1 MQTTKNIT
9 GNVIDGN
16 YIDAPRRSCK
26 PVDYPTKERIEVTID
41 GKTYERTV
49 YQRAIWRNMGESTI
63 VAEFVIV
70 NDTNYEVAEP
80 TATDMATAK
89 AELLDA
95 LKAALAI
102 AEDYQGNSDPCT
114 RERRQGMYATSA
126 IASIIGTLS

>member
-1 MQTTKNIT
+1 MTANKTIT
-9 GNVIDGN
+9 DNVI
-16 YIDAPRRSCK
+16 
-26 PVDYPTKERIEVTID
+26 
-41 GKTYERTV
+41 
-49 YQRAIWRNMGESTI
+49 
-63 VAEFVIV
+63 
-70 NDTNYEVAEP
+70 P

-126 IASIIGTLS
+126 IASIIRTLS